1 MESHR
6 TTSKA
11 GGWFLVAVAYLVGL
25 IGILFSLG
33 EAFLILF
40 VAEMKPAARLE
51 SALICGLIFAVAVLC
66 LFLGRLQA
74 KKLRSRC

>member
-11 GGWFLVAVAYLVGL
+11 GGWFLVAVTYLVGL
-25 IGILFSLG
+25 IGVLFSLG

-40 VAEMKPAARLE
+40 VAEMKPAARIE
-51 SALICGLIFAVAVLC
+51 SGLFCGLIFAVAVLC
-66 LFLGRLQA
+66 LFLAGYQA
-74 KKLRSRC
+74 KKLRSRL